1 MYNKFCDQ
9 LLFLNYYISNIMA
22 VVIINFLATL
32 MVLHHG
38 ACGLNV
44 NDILNVNYLPGTLL
58 LDNLMIDG
66 DNNANKTSAYNSS
79 NGNWNDAFSTME
91 FHRYVTSMHLTKLQ
105 MKNGQNNS
113 LFKSS
118 ITTEGTCFR
127 LY

>member
-1 MYNKFCDQ
+1 
-9 LLFLNYYISNIMA
+9 MA

-32 MVLHHG
+32 IVLRHRVH
-38 ACGLNV
+38 GLNV

-66 DNNANKTSAYNSS
+66 DNNANKTSAHNSS

-91 FHRYVTSMHLTKLQ
+91 FHRYVGLRLLTTLQ
-105 MKNGQNNS
+105 MTNGQNNC

-118 ITTEGTCFR
+118 ITTERKHFG

>member
-1 MYNKFCDQ
+1 
-9 LLFLNYYISNIMA
+9 MA
-22 VVIINFLATL
+22 AVIINFLATL
-32 MVLHHG
+32 LVLRHRVYG
-38 ACGLNV
+38 INV

-66 DNNANKTSAYNSS
+66 DNNANKTSAHNNS

-91 FHRYVTSMHLTKLQ
+91 FHRYVSLMQLTTLQ
-105 MKNGQNNS
+105 ITNSQNNC

-118 ITTEGTCFR
+118 ITTEGIYFG